1 MQMNIISRSY
11 FMFEVFGTYTCPK
24 YVHIENKMHVIYRAG
39 ENRQIDKIWKNE
51 ERYKATQDV
60 VPIVRAKL

>member
-1 MQMNIISRSY
+1 
-11 FMFEVFGTYTCPK
+11 MFEVFGTYTCPK